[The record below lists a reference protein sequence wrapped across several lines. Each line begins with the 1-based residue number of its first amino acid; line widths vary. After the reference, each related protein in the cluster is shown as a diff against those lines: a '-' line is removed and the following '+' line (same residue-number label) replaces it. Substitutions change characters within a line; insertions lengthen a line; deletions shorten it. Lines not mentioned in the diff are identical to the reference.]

1 MHKTIVTIALL
12 LMGVAAQAAPNYDY
26 VEVKPGETY
35 TNRTTQTQQIR
46 VRQNYDT
53 NKTKVEKLNDGI
65 TTTTSTVYN
74 ALSGIRAITSM
85 LGLY

>member
-35 TNRTTQTQQIR
+35 TNSTTQTQQIR

-53 NKTKVEKLNDGI
+53 NKTKVEKLNNGI
-65 TTTTSTVYN
+65 TTTTNTVYN
-74 ALSGIRAITSM
+74 TLSGIKAITSM
-85 LGLY
+85 FRLY